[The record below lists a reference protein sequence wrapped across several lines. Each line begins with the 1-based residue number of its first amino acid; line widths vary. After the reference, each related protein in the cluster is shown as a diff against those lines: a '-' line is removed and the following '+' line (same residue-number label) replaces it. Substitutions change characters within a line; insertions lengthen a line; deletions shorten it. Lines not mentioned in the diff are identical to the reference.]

1 MIYWFAKAVISPYH
15 KLGGIASRNLFSP
28 NSGGRK
34 TKAKVSTGLVSP
46 GGREG
51 DCFSLSPGCWWSP
64 AVSGVLSLGTVVTG
78 PNLESAHPPCS
89 KVDLRTPGHGEG
101 KCSLGPSLVVQWL
114 RHYLPLQG
122 IRVQSLLRDLRELDL
137 T

>member
-15 KLGGIASRNLFSP
+15 KLGGIDSRNLFSP
-28 NSGGRK
+28 NSGGRR

-46 GGREG
+46 GGCEG
-51 DCFSLSPGCWWSP
+51 DCSSLSPGCWWSP
-64 AVSGVLSLGTVVTG
+64 AVPGVLSLGTVVTG
-78 PNLESAHPPCS
+78 PNLESAHLPRK
-89 KVDLRTPGHGEG
+89 KVDLWTPGYGEG
-101 KCSLGPSLVVQWL
+101 NCSLGPSLVVQWL

-122 IRVQSLLRDLRELDL
+122 MRVQSLLRDLRDLDP